1 LENLRHLFQPLKIG
15 SMEVQNR
22 IVMSGM
28 DPGFGIDDDGCVTD
42 QLIEYLVERARS
54 RPGMIITGAKP
65 VHPLGTADPN
75 TIKMV
80 PLWEERVL
88 PSLER
93 MVKAVHQY
101 DVKFGAQ
108 LNHAGLAHLPQE
120 SVCPSA
126 IPELTGMGLPIRE
139 ATKDD
144 LREYVQA
151 FAVAAERCVKVGF
164 DFVEIHGGHGYLI
177 NTFLTPFYNRRTDE
191 YGGSFENR
199 IRFLLEIIGA
209 IRRSVGSKVPIGVRV
224 NGDDFIGQ
232 GSWNLT
238 ELSRL
243 APILEKETVD
253 YVSITAGASTMG
265 TLHYT
270 VMPMYQDQGVFSH
283 FSEEIKKHV
292 SIPVSIVG
300 RIKDPVMADRLIA
313 EKKADLVVM
322 ARAQIADPEMVEKA
336 RNGDMADIRLCLGDC
351 LGCIEGILRHG
362 EATCTV
368 NPRLGRE
375 YLIREGEG
383 EKKAAARRVLVAGAG
398 PAGLEA
404 ARRAAFAGHKV
415 TLCESRGWMG
425 GQVKLAATMP
435 KRSEIGDIIPWYE
448 RQLNRLGVEIRLN
461 VNVDAEL
468 LDQIRPDV
476 LVIATGSL
484 PEVPLGFVDGLS
496 HIRDIEVLMVDEL
509 LEDKRLTGEAVL
521 IVGGDQIG
529 LQVADYL
536 AERGKAVAVVE
547 KAAHFGEKLANADR
561 RFLMGRLIDKGVR
574 RYKNVEKVDIQP
586 TDDVWMVCGGKSERL
601 PGIDTIVLANE
612 RRPNIFLAE
621 VAEKKGIE
629 VHIVGDASGVAGE
642 GQGTIMAAIATGYDI
657 GRRI

>member
-1 LENLRHLFQPLKIG
+1 MEKLRHLFQPLRIG

-93 MVKAVHQY
+93 MVKAVHQH

-108 LNHAGLAHLPQE
+108 LNHGGLAHLPQE

-126 IPELTGMGLPIRE
+126 IPEMTNMGLPLRE
-139 ATKDD
+139 ASKAD
-144 LREYVQA
+144 LKEYVRA
-151 FAVAAERCVKVGF
+151 FATAAERCRSVGF

-199 IRFLLEIIGA
+199 IRFLLEVVRA
-209 IRRSVGSKVPIGVRV
+209 IRQRVGGEMPIGVRL

-232 GSWNLT
+232 GGWNLS
-238 ELSRL
+238 ELCRL
-243 APILEKETVD
+243 APILEKETVG
-253 YVSITAGASTMG
+253 YISVSGGASTMG

-270 VMPMYQDQGVFSH
+270 VMPVYQEQGVFSN
-283 FSEEIKKHV
+283 FSEEVKKHV
-292 SIPVSIVG
+292 SIPVCVVG
-300 RIKDPVMADRLIA
+300 RIKDPVKANKMIA
-313 EKKADLVVM
+313 EKKTDLVAM
-322 ARAQIADPEMVEKA
+322 ARAQLADPDMVEKA
-336 RNGDMADIRLCLGDC
+336 RSGDVADIRLCLADC

-362 EATCTV
+362 EASCTV

-375 YLIREGEG
+375 YLVREVEG
-383 EKKAAARRVLVAGAG
+383 EKKGIARRVLVAGGG

-415 TLCESRGWMG
+415 LLCESRGWIG
-425 GQVKLAATMP
+425 GQMKLASLMP
-435 KRSEIGDIIPWYE
+435 NRSEIGDIIPWYE
-448 RQLNRLGVEIRLN
+448 RQLNRLDVEIRLN
-461 VNVDAEL
+461 VTVDAEVL
-468 LDQIRPDV
+468 GRTKPDV
-476 LVIATGSL
+476 LVIAAGSL

-509 LEDKRLTGEAVL
+509 IEDKRLTDDAVL

-529 LQVADYL
+529 LQAADYL
-536 AERGKAVAVVE
+536 AERGKAVTIVE

-561 RFLMGRLIDKGVR
+561 RFLMGRLIDKGVK

-586 TDDVWMVCGGKSERL
+586 TDDVWMICGGKRERL
-601 PGIDTIVLANE
+601 PGIDTIILANE

-621 VAEKKGIE
+621 LADKMGIE
-629 VHIVGDASGVAGE
+629 KHVVGDAGGVAGE
-642 GQGTIMAAIATGYDI
+642 GQGTIMAAIATGYDV

>member
-1 LENLRHLFQPLKIG
+1 VQKLKYLFRPIKIG
-15 SMEVQNR
+15 TMEVQNR

-54 RPGMIITGAKP
+54 RPGMIVTGAKP
-65 VHPLGTADPN
+65 VHPLGSADPN

-93 MVKAVHQY
+93 MVRAVHQY
-101 DVKFGAQ
+101 DVRFGAQ

-120 SVCPSA
+120 SVCPST
-126 IPELTGMGLPIRE
+126 IPELASMGLPLRE
-139 ATKDD
+139 ATRGD
-144 LREYVQA
+144 LKEYIQA

-164 DFVEIHGGHGYLI
+164 DFVEIHAGHGYLI

-199 IRFLLEIIGA
+199 IRFLLEIIA
-209 IRRSVGSKVPIGVRV
+209 AVRRSIGPTVPIGVRV

-232 GSWNLT
+232 GGWNLSD
-238 ELSRL
+238 LCRL

-253 YVSITAGASTMG
+253 YVSISAGASTMG

-270 VMPMYQDQGVFSH
+270 VMPIYQDQGVFSH
-283 FSEEIKKHV
+283 FSEEIKKHI

-300 RIKDPVMADRLIA
+300 RVKDPVMADRLVA

-322 ARAQIADPEMVEKA
+322 ARAQLADPDMVEKA
-336 RNGDMADIRLCLGDC
+336 RSGDLADIRLCIADC
-351 LGCIEGILRHG
+351 LGCIEGVLRHG
-362 EATCTV
+362 EASCTV

-375 YLIREGEG
+375 YQVREVEG
-383 EKKAAARRVLVAGAG
+383 EKRATARRVLVAGAG

-415 TLCESRGWMG
+415 TLCESRGWIG
-425 GQVKLAATMP
+425 GQMRLASLMP

-448 RQLNRLGVEIRLN
+448 RQLNKLGVEVRLN
-461 VNVDAEL
+461 VNVEAAL
-468 LDQIRPDV
+468 LDEIKPDV

-496 HIRDIEVLMVDEL
+496 HIKEIDVLMIDEL
-509 LEDKRLTGEAVL
+509 VEDGRLTGDNVL
-521 IVGGDQIG
+521 VVGGDQIG

-536 AERGKAVAVVE
+536 AERGKVVTVVE

-561 RFLMGRLIDKGVR
+561 RFLTGRLIDRGVK
-574 RYKNVEKVDIQP
+574 RYKNVEKVDIQA
-586 TDDVWMVCGGKSERL
+586 TDDVWMICGGKREKL

-621 VAEKKGIE
+621 IADRKRIEK
-629 VHIVGDASGVAGE
+629 HIIGDAGGVAGE
-642 GQGTIMAAIATGYDI
+642 GQGTIMAAFATGYDV

>member
-1 LENLRHLFQPLKIG
+1 LEKMRHLFQPLKIG

-54 RPGMIITGAKP
+54 RPGMIVTGAKP

-126 IPELTGMGLPIRE
+126 IPEMTNMGLPLRE
-139 ATKDD
+139 ASKAD
-144 LREYVQA
+144 LKEYVRA
-151 FAVAAERCVKVGF
+151 FATAAERCLSVGF

-199 IRFLLEIIGA
+199 IRFLLEIIRA
-209 IRRSVGSKVPIGVRV
+209 IRQSVGCKVPIGVRV

-232 GSWNLT
+232 GGWNMS

-243 APILEKETVD
+243 APILERETAD
-253 YVSITAGASTMG
+253 YVSISAGASTMG

-270 VMPMYQDQGVFSH
+270 VMPMYQEQGVFSH

-292 SIPVSIVG
+292 AIPVVIVG
-300 RIKDPVMADRLIA
+300 RIKDPVMADNMIA
-313 EKKADLVVM
+313 QKKADLVVM

-375 YLIREGEG
+375 YLIREVEG
-383 EKKAAARRVLVAGAG
+383 EKKAAARRILVAGAG

>member
-1 LENLRHLFQPLKIG
+1 LEKLKHLFQPLNIG
-15 SMEVQNR
+15 SMRVQNR

-42 QLIEYLVERARS
+42 QLTAYLVERARS
-54 RPGMIITGAKP
+54 RPGMIVTGASP

-75 TIKMV
+75 RIKMV
-80 PLWEERVL
+80 PLWQERVM

-93 MVKAVHQY
+93 MVKAVHEH

-108 LNHAGLAHLPQE
+108 LNHGGLAHLPQP
-120 SVCPSA
+120 SVCPSV
-126 IPELTGMGLPIRE
+126 IPELVNIGLPVRE

-144 LREYVQA
+144 LKEFVQA
-151 FAVAAERCVKVGF
+151 FATSAERCIKVGF
-164 DFVEIHGGHGYLI
+164 DFLEIHAGHGYLI
-177 NTFLTPFYNRRTDE
+177 NTLLTPFYNRRTDE

-199 IRFLLEIIGA
+199 IRFLLEVVRA
-209 IRRSVGSKVPIGVRV
+209 IRKRIGPGVPIGVRV

-232 GSWNLT
+232 GSWNMS

-243 APILEKETVD
+243 APILERETID

-270 VMPMYQDQGVFSH
+270 VMPMYQEQGVFAG
-283 FSEEIKKHV
+283 FSQEIKRLV
-292 SIPVSIVG
+292 TIPVGIVG
-300 RIKDPVMADRLIA
+300 RIKDPVMADRLIG
-313 EKKADLVVM
+313 EKKADLVLM

-336 RNGDMADIRLCLGDC
+336 RKGDMADIRLCLADC

-362 EATCTV
+362 EASCTV

-375 YLIREGEG
+375 YLIREAEG
-383 EKKAAARRVLVAGAG
+383 EKKATARKVLVAGAG

-415 TLCESRGWMG
+415 TLCERRGWIG
-425 GQVKLAATMP
+425 GQVRLASSMP
-435 KRSEIGDIIPWYE
+435 KRSEMADMLPWYE
-448 RQLNRLGVEIRLN
+448 RQLNKLGVEIRLN
-461 VNVDAEL
+461 VNVDAAL
-468 LDQIRPDV
+468 LDQISPDV
-476 LVIATGSL
+476 LVVATGSL

-496 HIRDIEVLMVDEL
+496 HIRDIEVLMIDEL
-509 LEDKRLTGEAVL
+509 VEDERLTGDSVL
-521 IVGGDQIG
+521 VVGGDHIG
-529 LQVADYL
+529 LQVADLL
-536 AERGKAVAVVE
+536 AEKGKTVTIVE
-547 KAAHFGEKLANADR
+547 RAAHFGEKLASADR
-561 RFLMGRLIDKGVR
+561 RFLMGRLVDRGVK
-574 RYKNVEKVDIQP
+574 RYKNIERIDLQA
-586 TDDVWMVCGGKSERL
+586 TDQVWMICGGKNERL
-601 PGIDTIVLANE
+601 PGIDTIVFASE

-629 VHIVGDASGVAGE
+629 VHLAGDATGVIGE
-642 GQGTIMAAIATGYDI
+642 GQGTIMAAIATGYDV

>member
-1 LENLRHLFQPLKIG
+1 LEKLRHLFQPLKIG

-54 RPGMIITGAKP
+54 RPGMIVTGAKP

-93 MVKAVHQY
+93 MVKAVHKY
-101 DVKFGAQ
+101 DVRFGAQ

-126 IPELTGMGLPIRE
+126 IPELAGMGLPIRE

-177 NTFLTPFYNRRTDE
+177 NTFLTPFYNRRTDD
-191 YGGSFENR
+191 YGGNFENR
-199 IRFLLEIIGA
+199 IRFLLEIIRAVRQRIGA
-209 IRRSVGSKVPIGVRV
+209 KPPIGVRV

-232 GSWNLT
+232 GGWNLS

-243 APILEKETVD
+243 APILERETAD
-253 YVSITAGASTMG
+253 YVSISAGASTMG

-270 VMPMYQDQGVFSH
+270 VMPMYQEQGVFSH
-283 FSEEIKKHV
+283 FSEEIKRHV

-322 ARAQIADPEMVEKA
+322 ARAQIADPQMVEKA
-336 RNGDMADIRLCLGDC
+336 RNGDMADIRFCLADC

-375 YLIREGEG
+375 YLIREVDG

-415 TLCESRGWMG
+415 ILCESRGWIG
-425 GQVKLAATMP
+425 GQVRLASMMP

-448 RQLNRLGVEIRLN
+448 RQLNKLGVEIRLN
-461 VNVDAEL
+461 VNVDADL
-468 LDQIRPDV
+468 LDQTRPDV

-496 HIRDIEVLMVDEL
+496 NIRDIEVLMIDEL
-509 LEDKRLTGEAVL
+509 LEDKRLTGDAVL
-521 IVGGDQIG
+521 VVGGDQIG

-536 AERGKAVAVVE
+536 AERGKAVTIVE
-547 KAAHFGEKLANADR
+547 GAAHFGEKLANADR
-561 RFLMGRLIDKGVR
+561 RFLTGRLIDKGVR
-574 RYKNVEKVDIQP
+574 RYKNVERIEIQP
-586 TDDVWMVCGGKSERL
+586 TDDVWMVCDGKRQRL

-621 VAEKKGIE
+621 MAEKEGIE
-629 VHIVGDASGVAGE
+629 VHLVGDATGVASE